1 MSYSSKLTSKFK
13 LTSVSNKLGAPI
25 DGSFTQRKYDFC
37 RQGRREVYPPP
48 QKKKKKKKL
57 LIIQIQLNFQ
67 RRMFYN
73 IKDPILFVFNQQAPN
88 KNRGDTFK
96 FKSGFRNQDQKMP

>member
-1 MSYSSKLTSKFK
+1 
-13 LTSVSNKLGAPI
+13 
-25 DGSFTQRKYDFC
+25 
-37 RQGRREVYPPP
+37 
-48 QKKKKKKKL
+48 
-57 LIIQIQLNFQ
+57 
-67 RRMFYN
+67 MFYN